1 MDKNKRIGR
10 YIKSSVVGG
19 EYYTAYLP
27 KPLPPEPPINMQ
39 QIYPLLDKASVAVGR
54 LDGLSVVLPDTE
66 LFLYMYVRK
75 EALLSSQIE
84 GTQSSFSDLLIYE
97 NNGTPGVPI
106 DDVAEVSSYVASMNY
121 GLERLNDLPLSLRLI
136 REIHEIL
143 MRNSRGSTKQPG
155 EFRTTQNWIGGS
167 RPGNAVFV
175 PPPPEYLMECLD
187 NLEKFIHDEN
197 IAMPTLI
204 KAALIHVQFETIHPF
219 LDGNGRLGRLLIT
232 FLLCAA
238 GLLKKPLLYL
248 SLFFKNRRDEYYS
261 HLQNVREKGEWEE
274 WIKFFLEG
282 VVLTSEQATETAR
295 RIITLFDSDRKKI
308 ETSDKSSTS
317 VLVIHKYM
325 RSHPVV
331 GTTKLKDACDLTLP
345 TVLRSLGIL
354 ESMGIVKEIT
364 GRERHRIY
372 IYKDYI
378 SILNEGTEPLKTK

>member
-295 RIITLFDSDRKKI
+295 RIIALFDSDRKKI
-308 ETSDKSSTS
+308 ETSDKSNTS

-325 RSHPVV
+325 QSHPVV

-354 ESMGIVKEIT
+354 EYMGIVKEIT

-378 SILNEGTEPLKTK
+378 SILNEGTEPLKN

>member
-187 NLEKFIHDEN
+187 NLEKFIHDGN

-295 RIITLFDSDRKKI
+295 RIIALFDSDRKKI

-325 RSHPVV
+325 QSHPVV
-331 GTTKLKDACDLTLP
+331 STTKLKDACDLTLP

-378 SILNEGTEPLKTK
+378 SILNEGTEPLKN

>member
-295 RIITLFDSDRKKI
+295 RIIALFDSDRKKI

-325 RSHPVV
+325 QSHPVV

-354 ESMGIVKEIT
+354 EYMGIVKEIT

-378 SILNEGTEPLKTK
+378 SILNEGTEPLKN

>member
-39 QIYPLLDKASVAVGR
+39 QIYSLLDKASVAVGR

-136 REIHEIL
+136 IEIHEIL

-175 PPPPEYLMECLD
+175 PPPPEYLIECLD

-325 RSHPVV
+325 QSHPVV
-331 GTTKLKDACDLTLP
+331 STTKLKDACDLTLP

-378 SILNEGTEPLKTK
+378 SILNEGTEPLKN

>member
-295 RIITLFDSDRKKI
+295 RIIALFDSDRKKI

-325 RSHPVV
+325 QSHPVV
-331 GTTKLKDACDLTLP
+331 STTKLKDACDLTLP

-378 SILNEGTEPLKTK
+378 SILNEGTEPLKN

>member
-1 MDKNKRIGR
+1 LDKNKRIGR

-295 RIITLFDSDRKKI
+295 RIITLFGSDRKKI

-325 RSHPVV
+325 QSHPVV
-331 GTTKLKDACDLTLP
+331 STTKLKDACDLTLP

-378 SILNEGTEPLKTK
+378 SILNEGTEPLKN

>member
-1 MDKNKRIGR
+1 
-10 YIKSSVVGG
+10 VGG

-27 KPLPPEPPINMQ
+27 KPLPPEPSINMQ

-143 MRNSRGSTKQPG
+143 MRNSRGGTKQPG

-204 KAALIHVQFETIHPF
+204 KAALLHVQFETIHPF

-232 FLLCAA
+232 FVLCAA

-295 RIITLFDSDRKKI
+295 RIISLFDSDRKKI

-325 RSHPVV
+325 QSHPVV
-331 GTTKLKDACDLTLP
+331 STTKLKDACDLTLP

-378 SILNEGTEPLKTK
+378 SILNEGTEPLKN

>member
-1 MDKNKRIGR
+1 MDKNRRIGR

-27 KPLPPEPPINMQ
+27 KPLPPEPPKNMQ

-325 RSHPVV
+325 QSHPVV

>member
-325 RSHPVV
+325 QSHPVV
-331 GTTKLKDACDLTLP
+331 STTKLKDACDLTLP

-378 SILNEGTEPLKTK
+378 SILNEGTEPLKN

>member
-1 MDKNKRIGR
+1 LDKNKRIGR

-39 QIYPLLDKASVAVGR
+39 QIYSLLDKASVAVGR

-295 RIITLFDSDRKKI
+295 RIIALFDSDRKKI

-325 RSHPVV
+325 QSHPVV
-331 GTTKLKDACDLTLP
+331 STTKLKDACDLTLP

-378 SILNEGTEPLKTK
+378 SILNEGTEPLKN

>member
-1 MDKNKRIGR
+1 
-10 YIKSSVVGG
+10 
-19 EYYTAYLP
+19 
-27 KPLPPEPPINMQ
+27 
-39 QIYPLLDKASVAVGR
+39 
-54 LDGLSVVLPDTE
+54 
-66 LFLYMYVRK
+66 MYVRK

-187 NLEKFIHDEN
+187 NLEKFIHDGN

-295 RIITLFDSDRKKI
+295 RIIALFDSDRKKI

-325 RSHPVV
+325 QSHPVV
-331 GTTKLKDACDLTLP
+331 STTKLKDACDLTLP

-378 SILNEGTEPLKTK
+378 SILNEGTEPLKN

>member
-39 QIYPLLDKASVAVGR
+39 QIYSLLDKASVAVGR

-295 RIITLFDSDRKKI
+295 RIIALFDSDRKKI

-325 RSHPVV
+325 QSHPVV
-331 GTTKLKDACDLTLP
+331 STTKLKDACDLTLP

-378 SILNEGTEPLKTK
+378 SILNEGTEPLKN

>member
-27 KPLPPEPPINMQ
+27 KPLPPEPSINMQ

-143 MRNSRGSTKQPG
+143 MRNSRGGTKQPG

-204 KAALIHVQFETIHPF
+204 KAALLHVQFETIHPF

-232 FLLCAA
+232 FVLCAA

-295 RIITLFDSDRKKI
+295 RIISLFDSDRKKI

-325 RSHPVV
+325 QSHPVV
-331 GTTKLKDACDLTLP
+331 STTKLKDACDLTLP

-378 SILNEGTEPLKTK
+378 SILNEGTEPLKN